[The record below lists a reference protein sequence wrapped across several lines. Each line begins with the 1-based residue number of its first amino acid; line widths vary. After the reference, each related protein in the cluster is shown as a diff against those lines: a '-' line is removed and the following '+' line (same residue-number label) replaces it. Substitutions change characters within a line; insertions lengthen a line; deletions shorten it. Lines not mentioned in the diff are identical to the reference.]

1 MERAHRE
8 RCRTRERKKKKMTKI
23 NFVQTGESFTT
34 EDVTNSQMSEMAK
47 RMRGWQAHQV
57 YYVCVTKG
65 FGIIAPER

>member
-8 RCRTRERKKKKMTKI
+8 RCRTRERKKKKTKI

-57 YYVCVTKG
+57 YYVCITKG
-65 FGIIAPER
+65 FGIIALER

>member
-8 RCRTRERKKKKMTKI
+8 RCRTRERKKKKTKI

-47 RMRGWQAHQV
+47 RMRGCKH
-57 YYVCVTKG
+57 TKC
-65 FGIIAPER
+65 IMSALLKASE